1 MSENHQHIAME
12 DGGRVV
18 AAADL
23 QTDSQSR
30 VLHAH
35 LHVEAGHHRPG
46 TGERLVDAV
55 LARAA
60 SERVV
65 RLEATFSPSEAEV
78 LERLRER
85 CEDVRTRAAG
95 ATVIAEGNL
104 RDP

>member
-1 MSENHQHIAME
+1 MSKNYHRIAME

-18 AAADL
+18 AAADVH
-23 QTDSQSR
+23 TDSHSR
-30 VLHAH
+30 VLYAQ

-60 SERVV
+60 SEGVV
-65 RLEATFSPSEAEV
+65 RLEASFSPSEAEV

-95 ATVIAEGNL
+95 ATVIAKGNL